1 MGKVKKSKTVAQ
13 VSGVAAASTGRRS
26 RNLPVTAT
34 ESGRAAST
42 KGRRARQVAAPNTV
56 PTTAAEFVVQQQ
68 VLMQRMTAIDARL
81 DTFQI
86 PAAAGSAETLPRVV
100 ESRVVPSAPAVVDQS
115 GVQSEAGQASE
126 AVDKEPVNPIILT
139 GHDELPGT
147 LVAPFIS
154 VTHDIDGH
162 VPFTI
167 KKKIQASQYIDLA
180 YLLEGSIQTSDPGSY
195 SLNLTMG
202 ESPSG
207 ALTLKAPGPKR
218 QISNI
223 EQWTD
228 AFLVFA
234 SVYLKIHPKR
244 ELELLAYMRIV
255 RRAATYGSIGFKSY
269 DEQFRHVQ
277 QSIPS
282 RSWSSIDS
290 ELYMVYVLGPKSGQ
304 PLPFRAD
311 AGQAGNIS
319 TSQQSKPICYKFNG
333 PSGCPYPQ
341 GKCQYE
347 HACRKCDSK
356 AHSLQKCPTK

>member
-1 MGKVKKSKTVAQ
+1 M
-13 VSGVAAASTGRRS
+13 
-26 RNLPVTAT
+26 
-34 ESGRAAST
+34 
-42 KGRRARQVAAPNTV
+42 
-56 PTTAAEFVVQQQ
+56 VQQRA
-68 VLMQRMTAIDARL
+68 LMQRITAIDAKL
-81 DTFQI
+81 DKIPI

-100 ESRVVPSAPAVVDQS
+100 ESMVVPPGPAVVDESAVQS
-115 GVQSEAGQASE
+115 GAGQGSE
-126 AVDKEPVNPIILT
+126 GVEKEPVNPIILT
-139 GHDELPGT
+139 GHDDLPGT

-162 VPFTI
+162 VPLTI

-207 ALTLKAPGPKR
+207 ALTFKAPGPKR

-223 EQWTD
+223 AQWTD
-228 AFLVFA
+228 AFLVYA

-255 RRAATYGSIGFKSY
+255 RRAATYGSMGFKLY

-282 RSWSSIDS
+282 RSWASIDS

-304 PLPFRAD
+304 PSPFRAA
-311 AGQAGNIS
+311 AGQAGNAS
-319 TSQQSKPICYKFNG
+319 TSQQAKPGICYKFNG
-333 PSGCPYPQ
+333 PSGCPHPQ
-341 GKCQYE
+341 NKCRYK

-356 AHSLQKCPTK
+356 AHSQQKCPTK